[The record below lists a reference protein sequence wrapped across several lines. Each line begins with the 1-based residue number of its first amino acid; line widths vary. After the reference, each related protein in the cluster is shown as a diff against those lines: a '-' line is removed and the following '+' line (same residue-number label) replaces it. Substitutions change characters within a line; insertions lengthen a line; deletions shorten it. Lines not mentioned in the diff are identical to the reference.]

1 MPIKNLMITGAA
13 RGIGFAL
20 ATRAIE
26 RGDKVFAMVRK
37 QSDETKFG
45 QHDNLHVVVM
55 DVAESESVARGFA
68 EVDQLLAGR
77 KLDAVINA
85 AAISIPGAIELTST
99 SEFEQTLN
107 TNALGS
113 LRVMKA
119 AIPRL
124 RGHGGRVIMVTSLW
138 GHASG
143 AMLSAY
149 CMSKHAIESQVDC
162 ARRET
167 DGMNI
172 HIIAVEPGVVRT
184 DMYGQQ
190 GPMVQ
195 KLLDGM
201 SSEQGHVYEPLYQ
214 RYLNLVGGA
223 GGQGNPDAGITVE
236 QCAMDI
242 EAALFDPQ
250 PKPRYQSGED
260 AKQIVAMV
268 KKLSDIEMDAIM
280 LARLNNQ
287 RIVP

>member
-1 MPIKNLMITGAA
+1 MKRLMITGSA

-20 ATRAIE
+20 AKRAIE
-26 RGDKVFAMVRK
+26 RGDQVFAMVRR
-37 QSDETKFG
+37 QSDEAKFG
-45 QHDNLHVVVM
+45 KHDNLHVVVM
-55 DVAESESVARGFA
+55 NVADSGSVDLGFT
-68 EVDQLLAGR
+68 EVDRLLAGSS
-77 KLDAVINA
+77 LDAVINA
-85 AAISIPGAIELTST
+85 AAISIPGALELTSM

-113 LRVMKA
+113 VRVMKA

-149 CMSKHAIESQVDC
+149 CMSKHAIESLVDC
-162 ARRET
+162 VRRET

-184 DMYGQQ
+184 DMYRDQ

-195 KLLDGM
+195 RLLDGM
-201 SSEQGHVYEPLYQ
+201 SLEQSRVYGLLYK
-214 RYLNLVGGA
+214 RYLNLVGGPD
-223 GGQGNPDAGITVE
+223 GNGSPDAGITVE
-236 QCAMDI
+236 QCAIDI
-242 EAALFDPQ
+242 EVALFDPQ

-260 AKQIVAMV
+260 AKQIIALV
-268 KKLSDIEMDAIM
+268 KKLSDVEMDAVIS
-280 LARLNNQ
+280 ARLSNQ
-287 RIVP
+287 ERA